1 MRFAPSWA
9 WNGRSIHEQRMNT
22 RATTAWFVIVLA
34 LVVVAMTIFRIKI
47 AVLGAKYMIVLFA
60 IVMLVAIFIP
70 RQKK

>member
-9 WNGRSIHEQRMNT
+9 WNGRSIHEQRMNN

-34 LVVVAMTIFRIKI
+34 LVVVTMAIFRIKI

-60 IVMLVAIFIP
+60 IVMLVATFIP

>member
-1 MRFAPSWA
+1 
-9 WNGRSIHEQRMNT
+9 MNN

-34 LVVVAMTIFRIKI
+34 LVVVTMAIFRIKI

-60 IVMLVAIFIP
+60 IVMLVATFIP